1 MSRLRRHPALWV
13 LLLATVALW
22 YLPGVLKAYP
32 LYVAAMWL
40 VFALC
45 AAGLNLII
53 GYAGQVSLAQGGF
66 LGIGAYATALLT
78 AHAGWPWW
86 AAALAATGMTFVI
99 GLVLGLAA
107 LRVQHHYLAFITLA
121 FATLVFLVARNEEWM
136 TGGVFG
142 IADITRPTL
151 FGLNLM
157 SAGAFFHFVLLAT
170 LAVMLLLWW
179 IIQGPWGLA
188 FEALRENP
196 LRAESLG
203 VRVHVYK
210 LSAFGIGS
218 AVAGFAGSLYAPL
231 VQFIDPTSFAVTLSL
246 TLLLTVVTGGMGY
259 LLGPFIG
266 AFIAIVV
273 PEALRMT
280 GGYYLIVQATLV
292 IVLLVICPGGLLGL
306 LDKGL
311 GAMLRR
317 TARLRRSRL
326 LEVRGDV

>member
-1 MSRLRRHPALWV
+1 MNRLRRQPALWV
-13 LLLATVALW
+13 LLLATVGLW
-22 YLPGVLKAYP
+22 CLPGLLKSYP

-40 VFALC
+40 IFALC

-53 GYAGQVSLAQGGF
+53 GYAGQVSLAQGAF

-78 AHAGWPWW
+78 THAGWPWW
-86 AAALAATGMTFVI
+86 SAALVATGATFVI

-107 LRVQHHYLAFITLA
+107 LRVQHHYLAFVTLA
-121 FATLVFLVARNEEWM
+121 FATLVFLVARNEVWL

-142 IADITRPTL
+142 IADIARPSL
-151 FGLNLM
+151 FGLDLA
-157 SAGAFFHFVLLAT
+157 SAGSFFRFVLLAT
-170 LAVMLLLWW
+170 LLGMLVLWW

-203 VRVHVYK
+203 VRVHLYK
-210 LSAFGIGS
+210 LFAFGIGS
-218 AVAGFAGSLYAPL
+218 AIAGFAGSLYAPL

-259 LLGPFIG
+259 LLGPFVG
-266 AFIAIVV
+266 AFIAVVV
-273 PEALRMT
+273 PETLRMT
-280 GGYYLIVQATLV
+280 GGYYLMVQAALV

-306 LDKGL
+306 LERGVH
-311 GAMLRR
+311 AWQR
-317 TARLRRSRL
+317 RRSVRRL
-326 LEVRGDV
+326 QEVRGNV

>member
-1 MSRLRRHPALWV
+1 MSALRRHPALWV

-22 YLPGVLKAYP
+22 CLPAVLKNYA

-53 GYAGQVSLAQGGF
+53 GYAGQVSLAQGAF
-66 LGIGAYATALLT
+66 LGIGAYATALLS

-86 AAALAATGMTFVI
+86 AAATAATAGTFVI
-99 GLVLGLAA
+99 GLLLGLAA

-121 FATLVFLVARNEEWM
+121 FATLVFLVARNEVWL

-142 IADITRPTL
+142 IADIARPTL
-151 FGLNLM
+151 LGLDLS
-157 SAGAFFHFVLLAT
+157 SAAAFFRFVLLAT
-170 LAVMLLLWW
+170 LLAMLVLWW

-196 LRAESLG
+196 VRAESLG
-203 VRVHVYK
+203 LRVRLYK
-210 LSAFGIGS
+210 LFAFGIGS
-218 AVAGFAGSLYAPL
+218 GVAGFAGSLYAPL

-246 TLLLTVVTGGMGY
+246 TLLLTVVTGGTGY

-266 AFIAIVV
+266 AFIAVVV
-273 PEALRMT
+273 PETLRMT

-292 IVLLVICPGGLLGL
+292 IILLVICPGGLLGL
-306 LDKGL
+306 LDKGAQAL
-311 GAMLRR
+311 QRR
-317 TARLRRSRL
+317 RVARRL
-326 LEVRGDV
+326 QEVSSDV